1 MGARHSDGGTNS
13 SGKYQRRRKNISVIN
28 YNNAT
33 FNMNIDHAQ
42 EHPGMMTFNNS
53 SIASLGSING
63 ATELLREMKNDSGG
77 A

>member
-1 MGARHSDGGTNS
+1 
-13 SGKYQRRRKNISVIN
+13 
-28 YNNAT
+28 
-33 FNMNIDHAQ
+33 MNIDHAQ

>member
-1 MGARHSDGGTNS
+1 
-13 SGKYQRRRKNISVIN
+13 
-28 YNNAT
+28 
-33 FNMNIDHAQ
+33 MNIDHAQ

-77 A
+77 AQSITGSIVGNH